1 MLTAVLKPAG
11 WAQDGDDK
19 MIAKSLLAAA
29 AVAVFAL
36 PVMAQPPGVPDTA
49 AEEPGAAMSS
59 PPAGEPAQIG
69 ARTGAA
75 ANTSAT
81 VAVADA
87 DLKIGAAV
95 KDGSGMEIGKIAKV
109 GKSAGQTMVTLT
121 SGGKTV
127 VVPASSLTKSGEILM
142 TSESKAEVW
151 GQK

>member
-1 MLTAVLKPAG
+1 
-11 WAQDGDDK
+11 
-19 MIAKSLLAAA
+19 MIAKSLLAGA

-36 PVMAQPPGVPDTA
+36 PVMAQPPGVSDTA
-49 AEEPGAAMSS
+49 AEAPGAAMSPPSAWS
-59 PPAGEPAQIG
+59 PAATG

-75 ANTSAT
+75 IDTSDT
-81 VAVADA
+81 VMASVADA
-87 DLKIGAAV
+87 DLKPGTAV
-95 KDGSGMEIGKIAKV
+95 MDVSGKRIGKIHKV
-109 GKSAGQTMVTLT
+109 GRSAGQTMVTLT

>member
-1 MLTAVLKPAG
+1 
-11 WAQDGDDK
+11 

-49 AEEPGAAMSS
+49 AEEPGAAMSL
-59 PPAGEPAQIG
+59 PPAWSPAPSG

-75 ANTSAT
+75 VDTSAT
-81 VAVADA
+81 VMATVADA
-87 DLKIGAAV
+87 DLKLGAAV
-95 KDGSGMEIGKIAKV
+95 MAVSGRRIGKIHKV